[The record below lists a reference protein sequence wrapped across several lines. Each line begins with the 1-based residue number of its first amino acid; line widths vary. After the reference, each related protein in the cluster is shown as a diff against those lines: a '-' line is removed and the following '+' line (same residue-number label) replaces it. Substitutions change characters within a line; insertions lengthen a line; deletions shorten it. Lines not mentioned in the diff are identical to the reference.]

1 MRIEPL
7 NKTGCNWSTKSNHDN
22 KGTFVFFLFF
32 AGRAR
37 GTQFVAICN
46 LITSGHK
53 HLHTGPF
60 KPALNCFFSFSE
72 HLSATE
78 IGCNFVNQKCIRSYQ
93 ISTKAMHITAKSNLF
108 KRTLTASLFC
118 IRACICIASQSDHV
132 SRCASNCLWGIDR
145 HSYQI
150 HLDLTVLGI
159 KKVFS
164 LHLFRLISLKTW
176 SINAPFYEYAQ
187 VPWQMWSL

>member
-1 MRIEPL
+1 MITKGLLCFSCFSQGGRGVFSLLQSATLSLVATNTCTLDLL
-7 NKTGCNWSTKSNHDN
+7 N
-22 KGTFVFFLFF
+22 L
-32 AGRAR
+32 
-37 GTQFVAICN
+37 
-46 LITSGHK
+46 
-53 HLHTGPF
+53 
-60 KPALNCFFSFSE
+60 ALNCFFSFSE

-108 KRTLTASLFC
+108 KLTLTASLFC